1 MRVWNQAWCFCWLTC
16 GSWFSSSCIV
26 SEYSLLLLSR
36 VCFCGHLSHFLATCW
51 LREVRRGSHS
61 EPRLA
66 GSYVFLS
73 DSVAGDRILIMLL
86 WRILWNVAQITTQT
100 KTRNKIAAEL
110 QYSRAFILCMMM
122 FLINQKPFVFHSK
135 PVWHSFY
142 CKTQKIMFSCIQW
155 KYTCTVKG
163 CKLIIKEVHV
173 TSSEGNGWNLRLT
186 VLNFITFQW
195 KKTHSFLT
203 KHFFLL

>member
-1 MRVWNQAWCFCWLTC
+1 MKRVWNKAFFLLAHLCKWWNRVQSAVVVPCLFLLP
-16 GSWFSSSCIV
+16 FV
-26 SEYSLLLLSR
+26 SFPHYVLNERSKAR
-36 VCFCGHLSHFLATCW
+36 V
-51 LREVRRGSHS
+51 
-61 EPRLA
+61 A
-66 GSYVFLS
+66 GCYVFLS